1 LDGLEAVEGSIRE
14 VVEERVAVV
23 KAGRNKRI
31 GERSGSIGVK
41 EWSYLSKDAKLEEG
55 RLTDRGDV
63 AGEGVV

>member
-1 LDGLEAVEGSIRE
+1 MDGLEAVEGSIRE

-41 EWSYLSKDAKLEEG
+41 ERSYLSKDAKLEEG